1 MYEIAAGPINITLDG
16 RLCYATAGIAQ
27 IAPCLS
33 SADQDIRRLAVGS
46 LLALLVDLAGKE
58 AAIEVGSEGCTS
70 VLLFVLLLLLQC
82 TGVRAVGLCTV
93 LGCPL
98 S

>member
-1 MYEIAAGPINITLDG
+1 
-16 RLCYATAGIAQ
+16 
-27 IAPCLS
+27 
-33 SADQDIRRLAVGS
+33 